1 LFVILGYLVY
11 DGWRSVDWNFFTKL
25 PKPPGEIGGGMAN
38 AIVGSL
44 EIVALATLMGLPVGF
59 MAGIYLAE
67 FGGKFFAGLVRY
79 TADLLNGVP
88 SIVIGIFAWTVVV
101 VPMRRFS
108 AVAGGFALALI
119 LIPITA
125 RSTEQ
130 FLNSVP
136 QTLREG
142 ALALG
147 ASKWKTIATVVVPA
161 AYRGIAT
168 GMILGVARIA
178 GETAPLLFTSLSN
191 DYWSTGLNQ
200 PTASLPYMIYT
211 RALAPYEDWHRQA
224 WAAGLVLLIGVLFA
238 NIAARMIL
246 ARGIAVQK

>member
-1 LFVILGYLVY
+1 
-11 DGWRSVDWNFFTKL
+11 
-25 PKPPGEIGGGMAN
+25 
-38 AIVGSL
+38 
-44 EIVALATLMGLPVGF
+44 
-59 MAGIYLAE
+59 
-67 FGGKFFAGLVRY
+67 
-79 TADLLNGVP
+79 
-88 SIVIGIFAWTVVV
+88 
-101 VPMRRFS
+101 
-108 AVAGGFALALI
+108 
-119 LIPITA
+119 
-125 RSTEQ
+125 
-130 FLNSVP
+130 
-136 QTLREG
+136 
-142 ALALG
+142 
-147 ASKWKTIATVVVPA
+147 VPA